1 MLVFCNFWLQHKVRK
16 VKLVIY
22 WYDTNAR
29 RVDGYLLLL
38 LASVSLRFPQVRNI
52 KSSSSYT
59 WHAWGVPLSKT
70 TQSHSSVIISLPK
83 LGRQNAINHHKFDI
97 LLLPLYL
104 YKQRVV
110 HSIGQWP
117 SIRVLEIQLVRT
129 QFDNWTHIRC
139 PLFFP
144 CSSCSPW
151 LVELSMSMDI
161 LVKRLISYFRY
172 S

>member
-1 MLVFCNFWLQHKVRK
+1 MLIWDQCKKR
-16 VKLVIY
+16 
-22 WYDTNAR
+22 R
-29 RVDGYLLLL
+29 RVPITS
-38 LASVSLRFPQVRNI
+38 ASLCFSRVPLGENI
-52 KSSSSYT
+52 KSSSSYP
-59 WHAWGVPLSKT
+59 WHAWGVSLSKT
-70 TQSHSSVIISLPK
+70 TQRHSTTIVSLSK
-83 LGRQNAINHHKFDI
+83 LARQNAINHQKFDI

-117 SIRVLEIQLVRT
+117 SICVLEIQLVRT
-129 QFDNWTHIRC
+129 QFDNWSHIRC